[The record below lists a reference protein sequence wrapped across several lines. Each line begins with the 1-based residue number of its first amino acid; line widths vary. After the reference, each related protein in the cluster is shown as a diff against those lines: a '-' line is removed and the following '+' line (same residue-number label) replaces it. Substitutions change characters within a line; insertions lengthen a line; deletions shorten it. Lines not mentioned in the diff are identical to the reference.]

1 MIVRNSFIFIVAF
14 LISTLL
20 SPLVISI
27 IKRLKAKQTI
37 LHYVTEH
44 QAKNGTPTMGGV
56 IFILGCA
63 LVSLCFMWT
72 SYLLSLIALAVM
84 FAYGLLG
91 FLDDFLKIH
100 YKQNL
105 GLRAYQKIVGQ
116 VGIALIIAFFVYT
129 NDLIGGELYIP
140 FTNRTVDIG
149 FWIIPFVIFVYL
161 AVVNSVNLID
171 GLDGLCS
178 GVSFVC
184 ILSFACTLVIYS
196 TLLSG
201 QTLVEYQNLQQ
212 ICFAMCGALLAY
224 FAFNCYPAKVFMG
237 DTGSLALG
245 GFIASIAIFSKLTL
259 YIPILGFVYVI
270 TALSDILQVLHY
282 KRTKRRIF
290 LMAPLHH
297 HFQKK
302 GVNENKI
309 TAIYIISTMILCLVA
324 ITLILYI
331 GGF

>member
-1 MIVRNSFIFIVAF
+1 MLIRNLFIFIVTFILAV
-14 LISTLL
+14 LL
-20 SPLVISI
+20 SPLI
-27 IKRLKAKQTI
+27 IHITKRVKAKQTI
-37 LHYVTEH
+37 LHYVKEH
-44 QAKNGTPTMGGV
+44 ESKNGTPTMGGL
-56 IFILGCA
+56 IFIIATTFAC
-63 LVSLCFMWT
+63 LCFMW
-72 SYLLSLIALAVM
+72 SDFVLAAITIGVM
-84 FAYGLLG
+84 LAYGLLG
-91 FLDDFLKIH
+91 FLDDFIKIR

-105 GLRAYQKIVGQ
+105 GLKAYQKIIGQ
-116 VGIALIIAFFVYT
+116 VGIAIIIAVFAYNNNLVGSE
-129 NDLIGGELYIP
+129 IYIP
-140 FTNRTVDIG
+140 FTTKTVNLG
-149 FWIIPFVIFVYL
+149 YFFIPFVVFVYL

-178 GVSFVC
+178 GVSFVY
-184 ILSFACTLVIYS
+184 ILSFACVMLVYS
-196 TLLSG
+196 ANLNG
-201 QTLVEYQNLQQ
+201 QALTEIQNLQQ

-245 GFIASIAIFSKLTL
+245 GLITTVAVFSKLTL
-259 YIPILGFVYVI
+259 YIPLLGVVYVI

-309 TAIYIISTMILCLVA
+309 TAIYIISTMIICLVA

-331 GGF
+331 GI